1 MTTELTLETNI
12 TAAIREH
19 LTSTNLFAPTAEVT
33 NLAETLTQVVFD
45 QLQDAGVDLAAWT
58 TVDVAEIRAEARGA
72 A

>member
-45 QLQDAGVDLAAWT
+45 QLQDAGVDLAGWT
-58 TVDVAEIRAEARGA
+58 TVDVVELRAEARGA

>member
-12 TAAIREH
+12 TAAIKEH
-19 LTSTNLFAPTAEVT
+19 LTDTNLLAPTAEVT

-45 QLQDAGVDLAAWT
+45 QLQDAGVDLAGWAT
-58 TVDVAEIRAEARGA
+58 FDVAEISAEARGA